1 MDTQTPHQL
10 NKPGYLFHTVCS
22 SFGLDYLWSSSFNR
36 GAPMISGQI
45 AIVIQSS
52 NLSTEQLER
61 IAHALTLNMFGVSTI
76 NVVPLDVPSF
86 LALEDMINIQ

>member
-1 MDTQTPHQL
+1 
-10 NKPGYLFHTVCS
+10 
-22 SFGLDYLWSSSFNR
+22 
-36 GAPMISGQI
+36 MISGQI

>member
-1 MDTQTPHQL
+1 
-10 NKPGYLFHTVCS
+10 
-22 SFGLDYLWSSSFNR
+22 
-36 GAPMISGQI
+36 MIPGQI

>member
-1 MDTQTPHQL
+1 MVT
-10 NKPGYLFHTVCS
+10 
-22 SFGLDYLWSSSFNR
+22 
-36 GAPMISGQI
+36 GQI

-76 NVVPLDVPSF
+76 HVMPLYIISF
-86 LALEDMINIQ
+86 PALADLIGIKL